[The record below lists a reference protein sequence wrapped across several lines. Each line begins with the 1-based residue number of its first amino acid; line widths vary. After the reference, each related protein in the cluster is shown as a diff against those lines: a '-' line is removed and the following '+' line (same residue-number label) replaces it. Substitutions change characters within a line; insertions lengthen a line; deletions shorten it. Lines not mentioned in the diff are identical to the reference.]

1 MADKWCDHGAYGAYA
16 AVPTWGQAQDGDGT
30 AKAVGTPATASVVFT
45 GVPSS
50 GVIAVLGQTITFT
63 HDTSADVCANNLAT
77 AINAS
82 TAVATGP
89 ASFTTLSQVR
99 NHLYARGPATGAPAG
114 TCQIMTRQASADH
127 AGLIAVTHT
136 LNNVSSPATINFAGG
151 SGGCWG
157 WLFNNLLSIWP
168 SAVAVTGYG
177 MLGAISCYTGA
188 LLGGDLVHVR
198 AGKVIPVPNG
208 SAPTM
213 EPAAMGSSILPVTLR
228 LDDGSQWPED
238 GAEPTVDIT
247 ASHTAGNSF
256 TLRPKANCFMH
267 LAGRQYGP
275 DFFSLRFLESGS
287 GYSPSGMQL
296 IFGTTAK
303 ISNFHMEVLS
313 GTSDVYFGN
322 GNVANSII
330 SGGFENFY
338 VKNPRPVGML
348 RGTYVSGLY
357 SAVTW
362 KRGVFDNTGNPN
374 PHLSWISQPGGD
386 NQPAQWIFDGVR
398 FKGFVVGS
406 ALLATDF
413 APQVPLNIIF
423 RNCDLGGMTNR
434 GPWLNTSTSNMR
446 ANQTNRSITIAG
458 SIGAQDFSVDYSRG
472 FVEWNSQLSFPTLN
486 ARLVDGV
493 TPWALRVQPTTQGA
507 NISALAPLELPAV
520 SKVNSLA
527 DGLRTVTVELAI
539 EESLGWNRSN
549 ISLSV
554 SYQDTNGSIQQLSSY
569 DPSGAPLDT
578 SSAVWSQESGGQVTF
593 SNGGTIYHDKYRIA
607 LTTPAY
613 APMAS
618 GTVVHCYVQ
627 VHTPVTTAVQ
637 SVFVDPE
644 IVIA

>member
-1 MADKWCDHGAYGAYA
+1 M
-16 AVPTWGQAQDGDGT
+16 
-30 AKAVGTPATASVVFT
+30 
-45 GVPSS
+45 
-50 GVIAVLGQTITFT
+50 
-63 HDTSADVCANNLAT
+63 
-77 AINAS
+77 
-82 TAVATGP
+82 
-89 ASFTTLSQVR
+89 
-99 NHLYARGPATGAPAG
+99 
-114 TCQIMTRQASADH
+114 
-127 AGLIAVTHT
+127 
-136 LNNVSSPATINFAGG
+136 
-151 SGGCWG
+151 
-157 WLFNNLLSIWP
+157 
-168 SAVAVTGYG
+168 
-177 MLGAISCYTGA
+177 
-188 LLGGDLVHVR
+188 
-198 AGKVIPVPNG
+198 G
-208 SAPTM
+208 SAL
-213 EPAAMGSSILPVTLR
+213 APVTMQ
-228 LDDGSQWPED
+228 LDNGTQWPED
-238 GAEPTVDIT
+238 GVEPVMEIT
-247 ASHTAGNSF
+247 AAHTGDRVFSI
-256 TLRPKANCFMH
+256 RPSANCFLH

-275 DFFSLRFLESGS
+275 EFFSLRFLESGT
-287 GYSPSGMQL
+287 GFNPSGIL
-296 IFGTTAK
+296 LAFGTTAK
-303 ISNFHMEVLS
+303 ISKFHAEVLS

-322 GNVANSII
+322 SLVSNSIV
-330 SGGFENFY
+330 SGGFEDFY
-338 VKNPRPVGML
+338 IKTPRTANMIKGA
-348 RGTYVSGLY
+348 YVSGNY
-357 SAVTW
+357 SAVVW
-362 KRGVFDNTGNPN
+362 RRGVFDNTGNPN
-374 PHLSWISQPGGD
+374 PNTTWVEPPSGD
-386 NQPAQWIFDGVR
+386 QRQAQWIFDGVR

-406 ALLATDF
+406 ALLKTDF
-413 APQVPLNIIF
+413 SASAPMNLVF
-423 RNCDLGGMTNR
+423 RNCDFGGITNR
-434 GPWLNTSTSNMR
+434 GPWLNTSTANMI

-486 ARLVDGV
+486 AKLVDGV

-539 EESLGWNRSN
+539 EESLSWNRSN

-569 DPSGAPLDT
+569 EPSGAPLDT